1 MYRRKSV
8 RDLDIAP
15 GDRALARVDYNVT
28 FVGDTRDVSDDSR
41 IVESLPTIEYLLE
54 RRCRVILCSHIGR
67 PHGRRDERYS
77 LAPVANRLSEI
88 MLRPIP
94 LAPDCIGPEVE
105 AMVERMSPGDIL
117 MLENL
122 RFNIGEES
130 NDREFA
136 RSLASLADFYVN
148 DGFGVAHRNHAS
160 TSGVA
165 GFLSSAAGFLIE
177 SEVSA
182 LDRVIHAPKHPYIIV
197 MGGAKVADK
206 VPVIDRLAGI
216 ADAFLI
222 GGGMAASFLRAQGRL
237 SEDSVPDS
245 KDVAL
250 ARRVLDRAHADG
262 VELLLPLDVVVGE
275 RFEES
280 SEAVTVSV
288 DSVPRGYVV
297 MDIGPRTVQAYGARL
312 ECARMVVWNGPMG
325 VFEWPAFARGTRGMA
340 QAVAGLKKAYTVIGG
355 GSTADALR
363 SLKLEDGFSHI
374 STGGG
379 ATLEYLEGKELP
391 GIAAL
396 DAHETVLADSAVSA
410 R

>member
-1 MYRRKSV
+1 MYCRKSV
-8 RDLDIAP
+8 RDLDLAP

-77 LAPVANRLSEI
+77 LAPVANQLSEI
-88 MLRPIP
+88 MRRPIP

-165 GFLSSAAGFLIE
+165 GFLPSAAGFLIE

-182 LDRVIHAPKHPYIIV
+182 LDRVIHAPRHPYIIV

-250 ARRVLDRAHADG
+250 ARRVLDRARADG

-355 GSTADALR
+355 GSTAAALR
-363 SLKLEDGFSHI
+363 SLRLEDGFSHI